1 LIEIYSNICLW
12 FFYFTNCKL
21 ITKAFY

>member
-1 LIEIYSNICLW
+1 LMEVYSNICLW

>member
-1 LIEIYSNICLW
+1 LMEVYSNICIC

>member
-1 LIEIYSNICLW
+1 LMEVYSNICLC

>member
-1 LIEIYSNICLW
+1 LMKVYSNICLC